1 MKVKRFV
8 PVALGIG
15 VLLGATTANAAKID
29 NYSQMILRGEYT
41 IRYDNITPAPRVT
54 NKDKMNLFGSS
65 GMGEDNNDYLTN
77 RPKSGMIVSGGTER
91 YEEIASDDRNII
103 MCRLQKG
110 QEIFVFTKYKKGDG
124 YEYFGNKK
132 GKVEANT
139 RNVMAE
145 IISGVSFGDADMSML
160 LNAMLPDSAKSANM
174 PRYTQAGQG
183 TLSDGIGYEDYKSVD
198 DDGTT
203 RVIRYY
209 FNRQTLTKIAAAAY
223 YRSDSGKLDGR
234 KCIIKVNEFTPLA
247 DRTKLVLPAELEDV
261 TKRDGRK

>member
-1 MKVKRFV
+1 MKIKQMAVI
-8 PVALGIG
+8 LGLS
-15 VLLGATTANAAKID
+15 VLLGAPSADAAKID
-29 NYSQMILRGEYT
+29 EYSQIILRGEYT

-65 GMGEDNNDYLTN
+65 GMGEENNDYLTN
-77 RPKSGMIVSGGTER
+77 RPKSGLIVAGGLDR
-91 YEEIASDDRNII
+91 YEEIVSDDRNIF

-110 QEIFVFTKYKKGDG
+110 REIFVFTKYKKGEG

-145 IISGVSFGDADMSML
+145 IMSGVSFGDADMSML

-183 TLSDGIGYEDYKSVD
+183 TLPDGIGYEDYKSVD
-198 DDGTT
+198 DGGTT

-209 FNRQTLTKIAAAAY
+209 FNGPTLTKIAAAAY
-223 YRSDSGKLDGR
+223 YRTDSGKLEGR
-234 KCIIKVNEFTPLA
+234 KCIIKVNEFVPLA
-247 DRTKLVLPAELEDV
+247 DRKMLTLPAELEDV
-261 TKRDGRK
+261 TKRDRKK